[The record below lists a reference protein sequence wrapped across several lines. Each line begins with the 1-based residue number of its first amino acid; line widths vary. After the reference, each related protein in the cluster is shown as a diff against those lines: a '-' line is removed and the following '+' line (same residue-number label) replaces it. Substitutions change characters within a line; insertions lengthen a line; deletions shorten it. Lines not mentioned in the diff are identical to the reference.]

1 MSIDDQR
8 DLPTKGSGATTTGT
22 EDRGCRIAD
31 RESSR
36 GDGLAVRPR
45 FDRAKHAL
53 SKAEGNPKFITKNIR
68 TLRVLPEL
76 RGKN

>member
-36 GDGLAVRPR
+36 GEVW
-45 FDRAKHAL
+45 
-53 SKAEGNPKFITKNIR
+53 
-68 TLRVLPEL
+68 PEAQI
-76 RGKN
+76 

>member
-1 MSIDDQR
+1 MTSAISPPRGAELQPQGPRTADA
-8 DLPTKGSGATTTGT
+8 GS
-22 EDRGCRIAD
+22 RIAN
-31 RESSR
+31 RVEER
-36 GDGLAVRPR
+36 FGLRYR

-53 SKAEGNPKFITKNIR
+53 SKAEGNPKLITKNIR